1 MFNKED
7 IINANKFLKVLDKES
22 KLHSKTDLVYA
33 VNEEYIAIA
42 KDNYKAILKE
52 ENNFFIVKNEFKEK
66 TNEFKEKDFTD
77 GLVRMRFE
85 LIRYLNPKA
94 FEGYF

>member
-1 MFNKED
+1 MFNKEE

-22 KLHSKTDLVYA
+22 NLHSKTELIYA
-33 VNEEYIAIA
+33 VNEEYISIS

-52 ENNFFIVKNEFKEK
+52 ENNVFIVKNEINDK

-85 LIRYLNPKA
+85 LIKFLNPKA